1 MVKKDMKAVN
11 LRLHVSL
18 YEKVRYIADLE
29 GRSANGQIVFAVR
42 QYIQNFE
49 QMHGEI
55 PLTKPSK
62 AE

>member
-1 MVKKDMKAVN
+1 MPKKDMKTIS

-18 YEKVRYIADLE
+18 YEKMRYIADSE
-29 GRSANGQIVFAVR
+29 GRSVNGQIVFAVR

-49 QMHGEI
+49 QAHGEVA
-55 PLTKPSK
+55 PAKPSN